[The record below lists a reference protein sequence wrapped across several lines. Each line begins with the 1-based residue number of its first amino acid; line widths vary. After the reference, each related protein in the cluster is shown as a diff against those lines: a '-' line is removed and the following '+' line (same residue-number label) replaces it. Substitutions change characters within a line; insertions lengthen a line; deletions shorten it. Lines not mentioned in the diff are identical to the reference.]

1 MTRTFEKVEKFATII
16 LDDTDIIG
24 ILDITDENNNLW
36 YEVPFLGQDTV
47 FVEATNTNSDRG
59 FVPNNLS
66 LIRTPRRFV
75 TRFNSAGQLT
85 LQFGSGI
92 TGDSDSK
99 ITPDPTNVGMGTA
112 QGVSK
117 IDVAFDPSNFLFTQ
131 AYGLAP
137 SAGTVLTIRYLKGG
151 GISANEEAGSV
162 NTVRN
167 LVTGGTITAS
177 DLTITNTRPASGG
190 KDGDTVEELRQNS
203 LRAFNEQGRAVT
215 LRDYA
220 IRSLSLPSRFGSI
233 AKAYTTQDQLSNTVS
248 SVDIIDNN
256 PLAISLYVLSK
267 DIDGKLTTT
276 SESLKQNLRN
286 YISQYALITDSVNIK
301 DAFIVNIGVQFEILP
316 LPNYPGRDVLLNC
329 TNRLIEYFNISN
341 WSINQ
346 PINFSPLYTLLDK
359 VLSLIHI

>member
-1 MTRTFEKVEKFATII
+1 
-16 LDDTDIIG
+16 
-24 ILDITDENNNLW
+24 
-36 YEVPFLGQDTV
+36 
-47 FVEATNTNSDRG
+47 
-59 FVPNNLS
+59 
-66 LIRTPRRFV
+66 
-75 TRFNSAGQLT
+75 
-85 LQFGSGI
+85 
-92 TGDSDSK
+92 
-99 ITPDPTNVGMGTA
+99 MGTA

-301 DAFIVNIGVQFEILP
+301 DAFIVNIGVQFEILK
-316 LPNYPGRDVLLNC
+316 Y
-329 TNRLIEYFNISN
+329 
-341 WSINQ
+341 SIN
-346 PINFSPLYTLLDK
+346 LL
-359 VLSLIHI
+359 VQLSSTSRPG